1 MSKSNSENA
10 FEDEKFS
17 KSWLQNVASN
27 PDLLSELSTIFT
39 LPTLTQK
46 QETQYN
52 QYLRALENVN
62 LTKQQQIIWELFS
75 LKCYTVTR
83 IAKYLDLHK
92 STISRTLHSIVV
104 KLKDECKREC
114 LKESSDNR
122 DMFGFQKGVT
132 VKGQTETDP
141 LFKERLEQ
149 HKLEIESFY
158 KAHPELKEGKR
169 KKNEDK

>member
-114 LKESSDNR
+114 LKNLLIIEICLD
-122 DMFGFQKGVT
+122 
-132 VKGQTETDP
+132 
-141 LFKERLEQ
+141 FK
-149 HKLEIESFY
+149 
-158 KAHPELKEGKR
+158 KALLSKDKR
-169 KKNEDK
+169 KQTHYLKNVWSNIN